1 MNEIFAY
8 KKFHE
13 HFLADQHTEEITL
26 VQSVSRHKIEEIFS
40 FSDDCDVEE

>member
-13 HFLADQHTEEITL
+13 NFLADQHTAEITL
-26 VQSVSRHKIEEIFS
+26 VKSVSRHKIKEIFS
-40 FSDDCDVEE
+40 FSDDGDVEE